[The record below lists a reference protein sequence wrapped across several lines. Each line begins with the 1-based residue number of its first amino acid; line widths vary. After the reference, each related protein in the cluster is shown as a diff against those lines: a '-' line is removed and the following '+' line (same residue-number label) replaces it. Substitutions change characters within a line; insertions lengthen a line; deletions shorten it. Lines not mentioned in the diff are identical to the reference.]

1 MELIRISERKLKIML
16 TPTDMCHF
24 ELNNDCFGEDSTK
37 MHQAF
42 RLLLD
47 EVRRRTDFEGDDRHL
62 SIQYSQSR
70 EGGCE
75 MFISQLCQTDE
86 TVAVPIQNSLLPSKN
101 SSAPLPTR
109 GQIGS
114 FRRDCAFRFTELN
127 YLLHVCNRLLGS
139 SNVHESHAYR
149 DERNDYFLFLT
160 VLSASPFSL
169 PKELDFLVEYGN
181 VENAALLRLYIQE
194 HATLIASP
202 DAIGTLGILR

>member
-24 ELNNDCFGEDSTK
+24 ELNQDCFGEDSTK
-37 MHQAF
+37 MHRAF

-47 EVRRRTDFEGDDRHL
+47 EVRRRTDFKGDESHL
-62 SIQYSQSR
+62 SIQYFPSR

-75 MFISQLCQTDE
+75 MFISQLNQAEDST
-86 TVAVPIQNSLLPSKN
+86 AAPIRNSLLPSKN
-101 SSAPLPTR
+101 SSAPLPIR

-114 FRRDCAFRFTELN
+114 FRRDCAFRFTELGH
-127 YLLHVCNRLLGS
+127 LLLACNRLIDIS
-139 SNVHESHAYR
+139 SVQESHAYR
-149 DERNDYFLFLT
+149 DETSDYFLFLT

-169 PKELDFLVEYGN
+169 PKELDFLVEYGR

-194 HATLIASP
+194 HATLISSP
-202 DAIGTLGILR
+202 DAISTLGSLR